1 MLNEAKQTKKPF
13 SLLLSFLSSLLGLG
27 LGFLILFSSFFFVCV
42 FVSVHRRAQET
53 KASWVS
59 QTSLLRDFFVL
70 FLDAIFFF
78 FYIFN
83 TVSFVFVHVG
93 LLQILEL
100 RPKIALR
107 FTWVWVLISVL
118 SIIYLFIFNIKI
130 FVGLC
135 WFKFFVFVFLV
146 YCYVLLACISS

>member
-1 MLNEAKQTKKPF
+1 M
-13 SLLLSFLSSLLGLG
+13 LSFLSSLLGLG
-27 LGFLILFSSFFFVCV
+27 LGFLILFSSFFFFVCA
-42 FVSVHRRAQET
+42 FVSVQRRAQET

-59 QTSLLRDFFVL
+59 QTSLLRDFYVL
-70 FLDAIFFF
+70 FLDAIF

-107 FTWVWVLISVL
+107 FTWVWVLISVC

>member
-1 MLNEAKQTKKPF
+1 MLNEAKQTKKTF

-27 LGFLILFSSFFFVCV
+27 LGFWFYSHHFFVCV
-42 FVSVHRRAQET
+42 FVSIHRWAQET

-59 QTSLLRDFFVL
+59 QLHFSVIFL
-70 FLDAIFFF
+70 FCFWMQFFF
-78 FYIFN
+78 HIFN
-83 TVSFVFVHVG
+83 TVSSVFVHVA